1 MLICTIPNNK
11 YYYYYYYSR
20 FLRLKDYY
28 GENGLSLRVQ
38 GNHKRLPHGATL
50 QAVSED
56 VKNFLT
62 NYVEENT
69 VLLPGRI
76 PGFKNDDIK
85 LLSSSDTKMSVWSE
99 FKKSCEET
107 GRQGVCC
114 TKFIDLWQQF
124 HPNVVVAKPMSDFD
138 LLTRDKDALSRMQ
151 ELFPVSPVVPPTE
164 PSQPARINNSSTPVT
179 EDLVH
184 SCVTPQKVQRVHET
198 RQSETDRYKCAIK
211 LLPNFFTPA
220 ELAMSNTDGNFG
232 KQPLDKTKLHTLKG
246 NLYQLSLVRYGH
258 GRLKGT
264 FFVTMGLTSGGRAD
278 LIREW

>member
-1 MLICTIPNNK
+1 
-11 YYYYYYYSR
+11 
-20 FLRLKDYY
+20 
-28 GENGLSLRVQ
+28 
-38 GNHKRLPHGATL
+38 
-50 QAVSED
+50 
-56 VKNFLT
+56 
-62 NYVEENT
+62 
-69 VLLPGRI
+69 
-76 PGFKNDDIK
+76 
-85 LLSSSDTKMSVWSE
+85 MSVWRE

-138 LLTRDKDALSRMQ
+138 LLTRDEDALSRMQ

-164 PSQPARINNSSTPVT
+164 PSQPAHINNSSTPVT

-220 ELAMSNTDGNFG
+220 ELVMSNTDGNFG

-264 FFVTMGLTSGGRAD
+264 FFCNNGFHKWWES
-278 LIREW
+278 